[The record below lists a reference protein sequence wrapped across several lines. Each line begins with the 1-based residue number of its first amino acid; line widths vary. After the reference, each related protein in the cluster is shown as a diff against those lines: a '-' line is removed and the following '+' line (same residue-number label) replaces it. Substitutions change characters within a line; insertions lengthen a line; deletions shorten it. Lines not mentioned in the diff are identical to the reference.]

1 MKKRS
6 ARIYYVSF
14 LLVILGFVLYA
25 FVKTFNENLLY
36 YRSPTQLVNG
46 NFPDNY
52 IFRIGGMVEEGS
64 LIRVSGT
71 KKVSFNVTDFNNKV
85 LVKYDGIL
93 PDLFREGQGVVIRG
107 YLQNNLFV
115 AEEVLAKHDETY
127 MPPEVKESLGL
138 MKMVNIKLWRVLLND
153 YRDWI
158 CRALPST
165 IRPYELYYF
174 ALAKSINKF
183 KYFTGNIVLCI

>member
-14 LLVILGFVLYA
+14 LLVILGFVLYL
-25 FVKTFNENLLY
+25 FINTFNDNLLY

-64 LIRVSGT
+64 LIRESGT
-71 KKVSFNVTDFNNKV
+71 KKVSFNVTDFDNKV
-85 LVKYDGIL
+85 TVKYDGIL

-107 YLQNNLFV
+107 HLEKDYFV
-115 AEEVLAKHDETY
+115 AEEVLAKHDENY
-127 MPPEVKESLGL
+127 MPPEVKE
-138 MKMVNIKLWRVLLND
+138 
-153 YRDWI
+153 
-158 CRALPST
+158 ALK
-165 IRPYELYYF
+165 E
-174 ALAKSINKF
+174 K
-183 KYFTGNIVLCI
+183 

>member
-14 LLVILGFVLYA
+14 LLLILGFVLYL

-36 YRSPTQLVNG
+36 YRSPTQLVEG
-46 NFPDNY
+46 NFPENY

-64 LIRVSGT
+64 LVRVSGT
-71 KKVSFNVTDFNNKV
+71 SKVSFNVTDFKNKV
-85 LVKYDGIL
+85 LVKYNGIL

-107 YLQNNLFV
+107 HLEKDFFM

-127 MPPEVKESLGL
+127 MPPEVQESLGL
-138 MKMVNIKLWRVLLND
+138 SED
-153 YRDWI
+153 
-158 CRALPST
+158 S
-165 IRPYELYYF
+165 
-174 ALAKSINKF
+174 KSKTLESISQ
-183 KYFTGNIVLCI
+183 

>member
-14 LLVILGFVLYA
+14 LLVILGFVLYL
-25 FVKTFNENLLY
+25 FINTFNDNLLY

-46 NFPDNY
+46 NFPNNY

-64 LIRVSGT
+64 LIRESGT
-71 KKVSFNVTDFNNKV
+71 KKVSFNVTDFDNKV
-85 LVKYDGIL
+85 TVKYDGIL

-107 YLQNNLFV
+107 HLEKDYFI

-127 MPPEVKESLGL
+127 MPPEVQESLGL
-138 MKMVNIKLWRVLLND
+138 SEESKSK
-153 YRDWI
+153 
-158 CRALPST
+158 T
-165 IRPYELYYF
+165 I
-174 ALAKSINKF
+174 KSIKE
-183 KYFTGNIVLCI
+183 

>member
-6 ARIYYVSF
+6 ARIYYVTF
-14 LLVILGFVLYA
+14 LLIILGFVLYL

-36 YRSPTQLVNG
+36 YRSPTQLVDG
-46 NFPDNY
+46 NFPENY

-64 LIRVSGT
+64 LKRVSET
-71 KKVSFNVTDFNNKV
+71 KKVSFNVTDFKNKV

-107 YLQNNLFV
+107 HLEKDFFV

-127 MPPEVKESLGL
+127 MPPEVQESLGL
-138 MKMVNIKLWRVLLND
+138 SEDSKSK
-153 YRDWI
+153 
-158 CRALPST
+158 T
-165 IRPYELYYF
+165 IE
-174 ALAKSINKF
+174 SISQ
-183 KYFTGNIVLCI
+183 

>member
-52 IFRIGGMVEEGS
+52 VFRIGGMVEEGS

-71 KKVSFNVTDFNNKV
+71 KKVSFNVTDINNKYFFTQTV
-85 LVKYDGIL
+85 AKIISRYRTYFYYD
-93 PDLFREGQGVVIRG
+93 F
-107 YLQNNLFV
+107 
-115 AEEVLAKHDETY
+115 
-127 MPPEVKESLGL
+127 
-138 MKMVNIKLWRVLLND
+138 IK
-153 YRDWI
+153 
-158 CRALPST
+158 
-165 IRPYELYYF
+165 
-174 ALAKSINKF
+174 
-183 KYFTGNIVLCI
+183 

>member
-14 LLVILGFVLYA
+14 LLIILGFVLYL
-25 FVKTFNENLLY
+25 FINTFNDNLLY

-64 LIRVSGT
+64 LLRESGT
-71 KKVSFNVTDFNNKV
+71 KKVSFNVTDFDNKV
-85 LVKYDGIL
+85 TVKYDGIL

-107 YLQNNLFV
+107 HLEKDYFV

-127 MPPEVKESLGL
+127 MPPEVQESLGL
-138 MKMVNIKLWRVLLND
+138 SEESKSK
-153 YRDWI
+153 
-158 CRALPST
+158 T
-165 IRPYELYYF
+165 I
-174 ALAKSINKF
+174 KSIKE
-183 KYFTGNIVLCI
+183 

>member
-14 LLVILGFVLYA
+14 LLLILGFVLYL

-36 YRSPTQLVNG
+36 YRSPTQLVEG
-46 NFPDNY
+46 NFPENY

-64 LIRVSGT
+64 LVRVSGT
-71 KKVSFNVTDFNNKV
+71 SKVSFNVTDFKNKV
-85 LVKYDGIL
+85 LVKYNGIL

-107 YLQNNLFV
+107 HLEKDFFV

-127 MPPEVKESLGL
+127 MPPEVQESLGL
-138 MKMVNIKLWRVLLND
+138 SED
-153 YRDWI
+153 
-158 CRALPST
+158 S
-165 IRPYELYYF
+165 
-174 ALAKSINKF
+174 KSKTLESISQ
-183 KYFTGNIVLCI
+183 

>member
-14 LLVILGFVLYA
+14 LLLILGFVLYL

-36 YRSPTQLVNG
+36 YRSPTQLVEG
-46 NFPDNY
+46 NFPENY

-64 LIRVSGT
+64 LSRVSGT
-71 KKVSFNVTDFNNKV
+71 SKVSFNVTDFKNKV
-85 LVKYDGIL
+85 LVKYNGIL

-107 YLQNNLFV
+107 HLEKDFFV

-127 MPPEVKESLGL
+127 MPPEVQESLGL
-138 MKMVNIKLWRVLLND
+138 SED
-153 YRDWI
+153 
-158 CRALPST
+158 S
-165 IRPYELYYF
+165 
-174 ALAKSINKF
+174 KSKTLESISQ
-183 KYFTGNIVLCI
+183 

>member
-52 IFRIGGMVEEGS
+52 VFRIGGMVEEGS

-107 YLQNNLFV
+107 YLQNKLFV

-138 MKMVNIKLWRVLLND
+138 TEDGKYKTM
-153 YRDWI
+153 
-158 CRALPST
+158 
-165 IRPYELYYF
+165 E
-174 ALAKSINKF
+174 SI
-183 KYFTGNIVLCI
+183 TQ

>member
-14 LLVILGFVLYA
+14 LLVILGFVLYL

-36 YRSPTQLVNG
+36 YRSPTQLVEG
-46 NFPDNY
+46 NFPENY

-64 LIRVSGT
+64 LARVSGT
-71 KKVSFNVTDFNNKV
+71 SKVSFNVTDFKNKV
-85 LVKYDGIL
+85 LVKYNGIL

-107 YLQNNLFV
+107 HLERDFFV

-127 MPPEVKESLGL
+127 MPPEVQESLGL
-138 MKMVNIKLWRVLLND
+138 SED
-153 YRDWI
+153 
-158 CRALPST
+158 S
-165 IRPYELYYF
+165 
-174 ALAKSINKF
+174 KSKTLESISQ
-183 KYFTGNIVLCI
+183 

>member
-14 LLVILGFVLYA
+14 LLIILGFVLYL
-25 FVKTFNENLLY
+25 FINTFNDNLLY

-46 NFPDNY
+46 NFPNNY

-64 LIRVSGT
+64 LIRESGT
-71 KKVSFNVTDFNNKV
+71 KKVSFNVTDFDNKV
-85 LVKYDGIL
+85 TVKYDGIL

-107 YLQNNLFV
+107 HLEKDYFV

-127 MPPEVKESLGL
+127 MPPEVQESLGL
-138 MKMVNIKLWRVLLND
+138 SEESKSK
-153 YRDWI
+153 
-158 CRALPST
+158 T
-165 IRPYELYYF
+165 I
-174 ALAKSINKF
+174 KSIKE
-183 KYFTGNIVLCI
+183 

>member
-14 LLVILGFVLYA
+14 LLVILGFVLYL
-25 FVKTFNENLLY
+25 FINTFNDNLLY

-64 LIRVSGT
+64 LMRESGT
-71 KKVSFNVTDFNNKV
+71 KKVSFNVTDFDNKV
-85 LVKYDGIL
+85 TVKYDGIL

-107 YLQNNLFV
+107 HLEKDYFV

-127 MPPEVKESLGL
+127 MPPEVQESLGL
-138 MKMVNIKLWRVLLND
+138 SEESKSK
-153 YRDWI
+153 
-158 CRALPST
+158 T
-165 IRPYELYYF
+165 I
-174 ALAKSINKF
+174 KSIKE
-183 KYFTGNIVLCI
+183 

>member
-14 LLVILGFVLYA
+14 LLIILGFVLYL
-25 FVKTFNENLLY
+25 FINTFNDNLLY

-64 LIRVSGT
+64 LMRESGT
-71 KKVSFNVTDFNNKV
+71 KKVSFNVTDFDNKV
-85 LVKYDGIL
+85 TVKYDGIL

-107 YLQNNLFV
+107 HLEKDYFV

-127 MPPEVKESLGL
+127 MPPEVQESLGL
-138 MKMVNIKLWRVLLND
+138 SEESKSK
-153 YRDWI
+153 
-158 CRALPST
+158 T
-165 IRPYELYYF
+165 I
-174 ALAKSINKF
+174 KSIKE
-183 KYFTGNIVLCI
+183 

>member
-14 LLVILGFVLYA
+14 LLVILGFVLYL
-25 FVKTFNENLLY
+25 FINTFNDNLLY

-46 NFPDNY
+46 NFPNNY

-64 LIRVSGT
+64 LIRESGT
-71 KKVSFNVTDFNNKV
+71 KRVSFNVTDFDNKV
-85 LVKYDGIL
+85 TVKYDGIL

-107 YLQNNLFV
+107 HLEKDYFV

-127 MPPEVKESLGL
+127 MPPEVQESLGL
-138 MKMVNIKLWRVLLND
+138 SEESKSK
-153 YRDWI
+153 
-158 CRALPST
+158 T
-165 IRPYELYYF
+165 I
-174 ALAKSINKF
+174 KSIKE
-183 KYFTGNIVLCI
+183 

>member
-14 LLVILGFVLYA
+14 LLVILGFVLYL

-36 YRSPTQLVNG
+36 YRSPTQLVEG
-46 NFPDNY
+46 NFPENY

-64 LIRVSGT
+64 LVRVSGT
-71 KKVSFNVTDFNNKV
+71 SKVSFNVTDFKNKV
-85 LVKYDGIL
+85 LVKYNGIL

-107 YLQNNLFV
+107 HLEKDFFV

-127 MPPEVKESLGL
+127 MPPEVQESLGL
-138 MKMVNIKLWRVLLND
+138 TED
-153 YRDWI
+153 
-158 CRALPST
+158 S
-165 IRPYELYYF
+165 
-174 ALAKSINKF
+174 KSKTMESISQ
-183 KYFTGNIVLCI
+183 

>member
-14 LLVILGFVLYA
+14 LLVILGFVLYL
-25 FVKTFNENLLY
+25 FINTFNDNLLY

-46 NFPDNY
+46 NFPNNY

-64 LIRVSGT
+64 LLRESGT
-71 KKVSFNVTDFNNKV
+71 KKVSFNVTDFDNKV
-85 LVKYDGIL
+85 TVKYDGIL

-107 YLQNNLFV
+107 HLEKDYFV

-127 MPPEVKESLGL
+127 MPPEVQESLGL
-138 MKMVNIKLWRVLLND
+138 SEESKSK
-153 YRDWI
+153 
-158 CRALPST
+158 T
-165 IRPYELYYF
+165 I
-174 ALAKSINKF
+174 KSIKE
-183 KYFTGNIVLCI
+183 

>member
-14 LLVILGFVLYA
+14 LLVILGFVLYL

-36 YRSPTQLVNG
+36 YRSPTQLVEG
-46 NFPDNY
+46 NFPENY

-64 LIRVSGT
+64 LVRVSGT
-71 KKVSFNVTDFNNKV
+71 SKVSFNVTDFKNKV
-85 LVKYDGIL
+85 LVKYNGIL

-107 YLQNNLFV
+107 HLEKDFFV

-127 MPPEVKESLGL
+127 MPPEVQESLGL
-138 MKMVNIKLWRVLLND
+138 SED
-153 YRDWI
+153 
-158 CRALPST
+158 S
-165 IRPYELYYF
+165 
-174 ALAKSINKF
+174 KSKTLESISQ
-183 KYFTGNIVLCI
+183 

>member
-14 LLVILGFVLYA
+14 LLVILGFVLYL

-36 YRSPTQLVNG
+36 YRSPTQLVEG
-46 NFPDNY
+46 NFPENY

-64 LIRVSGT
+64 LLRVSGT
-71 KKVSFNVTDFNNKV
+71 SKVSFNVTDFKNKV
-85 LVKYDGIL
+85 LVKYNGIL

-107 YLQNNLFV
+107 HLEKDFFV

-127 MPPEVKESLGL
+127 MPPEVQESLGL
-138 MKMVNIKLWRVLLND
+138 SED
-153 YRDWI
+153 
-158 CRALPST
+158 S
-165 IRPYELYYF
+165 
-174 ALAKSINKF
+174 KSKTLESISQ
-183 KYFTGNIVLCI
+183 

>member
-14 LLVILGFVLYA
+14 LLVILGFVLYL

-36 YRSPTQLVNG
+36 YRSPTQLVEG
-46 NFPDNY
+46 NFPENY

-64 LIRVSGT
+64 LLRVSGT
-71 KKVSFNVTDFNNKV
+71 SKVSFNVTDFKNKV
-85 LVKYDGIL
+85 LVKYNGIL

-107 YLQNNLFV
+107 HLEKDFFV

-127 MPPEVKESLGL
+127 MPPEVQESLGL
-138 MKMVNIKLWRVLLND
+138 TED
-153 YRDWI
+153 
-158 CRALPST
+158 S
-165 IRPYELYYF
+165 
-174 ALAKSINKF
+174 KSKTMESISQ
-183 KYFTGNIVLCI
+183 

>member
-71 KKVSFNVTDFNNKV
+71 KKVSFNVTDFSKV
-85 LVKYDGIL
+85 T
-93 PDLFREGQGVVIRG
+93 
-107 YLQNNLFV
+107 FV
-115 AEEVLAKHDETY
+115 AATGIPADQLPAVDHLSSTA
-127 MPPEVKESLGL
+127 PVKLDAAWE
-138 MKMVNIKLWRVLLND
+138 ND
-153 YRDWI
+153 R
-158 CRALPST
+158 T
-165 IRPYELYYF
+165 E
-174 ALAKSINKF
+174 
-183 KYFTGNIVLCI
+183 